1 MKNLYLLLLCLLLAA
16 NGALAQSSKKKK
28 SPAAYN
34 KQNKENEK
42 FLEKQWW
49 LGIRGGVTLTKVDPT
64 TTFSILSPTNYDASE
79 SGKKYDNFSLVG
91 SHVTMEATF
100 YFKQFTFSLQPTF
113 QHSRFAYTNQYRW
126 TDGVEGG
133 NNNVELNYKQEQKV
147 DHLIIPLVVKYE
159 FMATTRLRPYLQIG
173 IFQAFRIGATKE
185 VTVSGI
191 DQASGGQNQ
200 FEDEPI
206 TVGARDLFAKKY
218 WGVLGGAGL
227 YYNLGNNVRLN
238 FDVQYKHGMSN
249 IVSAENRYSNDR
261 LAGVGDAMDD
271 LDMDNINISMGCLF
285 PLRFLESGFKSLN
298 RK

>member
-1 MKNLYLLLLCLLLAA
+1 MKNLYLLLLCLLLAT
-16 NGALAQSSKKKK
+16 NSILAQSSKKKK

-49 LGIRGGVTLTKVDPT
+49 LGVRGGANLTKVNPT
-64 TTFSILSPTNYDASE
+64 TAFSILAPTNYDASE
-79 SGKKYDNFSLVG
+79 SRKKYDNFSLTG
-91 SHVTMEATF
+91 SHVTMEVTF
-100 YFKQFTFSLQPTF
+100 YYKQFTFSLQPTF
-113 QHSRFAYTNQYRW
+113 QHSRFAYSNQYRW
-126 TDGVEGG
+126 LGDTE

-147 DHLIIPLVVKYE
+147 DHLLIPLVVKYE
-159 FMATTRLRPYLQIG
+159 FMASTRLRPYVQIG

-206 TVGARDLFAKKY
+206 TVGAKDLFAKKY
-218 WGVLGGAGL
+218 WGVLGGAGV
-227 YYNLGNNVRLN
+227 YYNLRNNVRLN
-238 FDVQYKHGMSN
+238 FDVQYKLGMSN

-261 LAGVGDAMDD
+261 LSGVGDAMDD
-271 LDMDNINISMGCLF
+271 LEMDNINISLGCLF